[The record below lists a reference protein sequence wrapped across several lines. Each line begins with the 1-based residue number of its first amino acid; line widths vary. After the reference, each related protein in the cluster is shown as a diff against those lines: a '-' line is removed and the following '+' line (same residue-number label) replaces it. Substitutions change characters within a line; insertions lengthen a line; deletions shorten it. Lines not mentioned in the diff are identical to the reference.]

1 MDVSIEESI
10 GICGLDDVVA
20 SFDSSKIC
28 SSSSIRVEVR
38 VLFCCGAY
46 SSSSLDRTVASGMES
61 LEEDVSWFSITYQLI
76 SISNRQF
83 LFSFSFIE
91 YFIFLFLAVN

>member
-10 GICGLDDVVA
+10 GICGLEDVVA

-61 LEEDVSWFSITYQLI
+61 LEEDVSWFSMSYQLV
-76 SISNRQF
+76 SQLTAF
-83 LFSFSFIE
+83 VFIC
-91 YFIFLFLAVN
+91 YVKRIVTI